1 MLNILIVEDHALVRE
16 GLAQTLRLL
25 GPDVMVLEAADCD
38 SANRLLQESG
48 SVDLML
54 LDLGLPR
61 LDGLSYLSTLRK
73 RHPAM
78 PVVILSAFD
87 DATTVSKAMKSG
99 AAGFVPKSYSSDRL
113 LEVLRAILDGRR
125 FSPESVTLSPV
136 AVPKAAVAGKIDPSR
151 VGLTERQVEVL
162 RLMAQ
167 GKSNRDIA
175 SLLGLSEGTVKVH
188 MTAIL
193 KALGVSSRTQAMVA
207 ISQNGIRL

>member
-1 MLNILIVEDHALVRE
+1 MLKLLVVEDHALVRE
-16 GLAQTLRLL
+16 GLAQTLRQL
-25 GPDVMVLEAADCD
+25 GPDITVLQAADCD
-38 SANRLLQESG
+38 SASLLLQDCASI
-48 SVDLML
+48 DLML

-61 LDGLSYLSTLRK
+61 LDGLSYLSTLKK
-73 RHPAM
+73 RHPQM

-87 DATTVSKAMKSG
+87 DAVTVGKAMKSG

-113 LEVLRAILDGRR
+113 LAALRDVLAGRQ
-125 FSPESVTLSPV
+125 FAPECVTLSSV
-136 AVPKAAVAGKIDPSR
+136 AVPKGAAGGKIDPAR
-151 VGLTERQVEVL
+151 IGLTERQVEVL

-175 SLLGLSEGTVKVH
+175 ALLGLSEGTVKVH